1 MPDKHVM
8 DALDRCIG
16 YLQDI
21 TPDVFFSAV
30 DVGYVK
36 AWKYHKMFYLD
47 CRRVDGAYYH
57 GANFD
62 SSQIVPVCKRYFDA
76 LLSGEDLLGVLPCC
90 TH

>member
-1 MPDKHVM
+1 MGDKYVKNE
-8 DALDRCIG
+8 LDRCID

-36 AWKYHKMFYLD
+36 AWKYHDMFYLD
-47 CRRVDGAYYH
+47 CRSVDGYYYH

-62 SSQIVPVCKRYFDA
+62 SSQIVSVCKRYFNA
-76 LLSGEDLLGVLPCC
+76 LQSGEDLLGVV
-90 TH
+90 

>member
-1 MPDKHVM
+1 MDKHAI
-8 DALDRCIG
+8 DALDRCID

-21 TPDVFFSAV
+21 TPDVIFSAE

-36 AWKYHKMFYLD
+36 AWKYHNMFYLA

-76 LLSGEDLLGVLPCC
+76 LQSGKDLVGVM
-90 TH
+90 

>member
-1 MPDKHVM
+1 MGDKHVM
-8 DALDRCIG
+8 NDLDRRID

-36 AWKYHKMFYLD
+36 AWKYHDMFYLD
-47 CRRVDGAYYH
+47 CRSVDGYYH

-62 SSQIVPVCKRYFDA
+62 SSQIVSVCKRYFNA
-76 LLSGEDLLGVLPCC
+76 RCGVECC
-90 TH
+90 TL